1 MTDALASETRASEA
15 LAREIAGRRLA
26 PRRLRLRR
34 AGSAHAPVVAIL
46 AAISAP
52 LVLMYVYMVI
62 DSFTTAPPGAILPDG
77 VTLQH
82 WRFLAGPVAPGQ
94 PSIWQLTLNTFVF
107 SATTAL
113 AVSFVSLTAAYALSR
128 LDMPARRLFLGG
140 LIVLHAFPTITLIVA
155 VFLILQMFGLYD
167 TMGGVILVKVAFE
180 LPFGIWIMKGF
191 YDTVPWEIE
200 MAGITDGA
208 SRARVWWELVLPQV
222 QPGLAAILIFS
233 FLSGWSEFIL
243 PLVLA
248 PGNAPQM
255 LSTYLAGLIAEVDRA
270 DFGLFK
276 AVGLFYAL
284 PVLAIYLVFHKR
296 LMNIYGGGTKG

>member
-1 MTDALASETRASEA
+1 MTDAAAPVARARRA
-15 LAREIAGRRLA
+15 APRPLRLRGAGRRNWAVL
-26 PRRLRLRR
+26 
-34 AGSAHAPVVAIL
+34 AIL
-46 AAISAP
+46 SAVSAP
-52 LVLMYVYMVI
+52 LVIMYLYLVV
-62 DSFTTAPPGAILPDG
+62 DSVTTTPPGSVLPDG
-77 VTLQH
+77 VTLTH
-82 WRFLAGPVAPGQ
+82 WRFLRGPIAPGQ
-94 PSIWQLTLNTFVF
+94 PTIWQLSLNTFVF
-107 SATTAL
+107 ASTTAL
-113 AVSFVSLTAAYALSR
+113 VVSFVSLTAAYALSR

-155 VFLILQMFGLYD
+155 IFLILQMFGLYD

-200 MAGITDGA
+200 MAGIADGA

-255 LSTYLAGLIAEVDRA
+255 LSTYLASLIADVDRA

-284 PVLAIYLVFHKR
+284 PVLVIYLVFHKR